1 MVLLHDEAQ
10 VEAHFGLLGNSAN
23 FDADMCTVCAKC
35 TIGSVI
41 VLDAPDG
48 TPS

>member
-1 MVLLHDEAQ
+1 MVLLHDKGQ
-10 VEAHFGLLGNSAN
+10 VEAHFGPLGNSAN
-23 FDADMCTVCAKC
+23 LDLDMCTVCAKH

-48 TPS
+48 IPR